1 MDTNR
6 KDTLKA
12 VANTLSAIGVREVY
26 FEKEAVELFAST
38 DRPDELKVD
47 SKTDKKGLL
56 AAEAVRCEDCR
67 ACPLYKVRAN
77 AVYGDGDIDARVM
90 FIGEAP
96 GAEED
101 KQGLPFVGR
110 AGKLLDRL
118 LEEVGFRRGEVYI
131 TNILKCRPPENRDPA
146 PEEVDACFPFLRQ
159 QIKLIAPD
167 VIVTLGLHAT
177 QVLLDTKK
185 PMAKIRGEVF
195 DADGVKLLP
204 TYHPAAALRFPAYKE
219 QIYSDFKKVEDILDE
234 LDR

>member
-1 MDTNR
+1 MEPNK
-6 KDTLKA
+6 KDILGA
-12 VANTLSAIGVREVY
+12 VARSLSAIGVREIY
-26 FEKEAVELFAST
+26 LEKEVADLFGIIG
-38 DRPDELKVD
+38 RPDELKVG
-47 SKTDKKGLL
+47 SETDKKDMLT
-56 AAEAVRCEDCR
+56 AEAVRCEDCR
-67 ACPLYKVRAN
+67 ACPLYKTRAN
-77 AVYGDGDIDARVM
+77 AVYGDGDFNARVV
-90 FIGEAP
+90 FVGEAP

-167 VIVTLGLHAT
+167 VVVTLGLHAT

-195 DADGVKLLP
+195 DADGVKILP

-219 QIYSDFKKVEDILDE
+219 QIYSDFKKIENLLDE
-234 LDR
+234 TDL

>member
-1 MDTNR
+1 MDATK
-6 KDTLKA
+6 KDILKA
-12 VANTLSAIGVREVY
+12 FARSLSAIGVREVY
-26 FEKEAVELFAST
+26 FEKEAAESFVGIDKPE
-38 DRPDELKVD
+38 ELKAD
-47 SKTDKKGLL
+47 LKTGKKGLL

-67 ACPLYKVRAN
+67 ACPLYKTRAN
-77 AVYGDGDIDARVM
+77 AVYGDGDINARVM

-118 LEEVGFRRGEVYI
+118 LEEVAFRRGEVYI
-131 TNILKCRPPENRDPA
+131 TNLLKCRPPENRDPA

-195 DADGVKLLP
+195 DADGVKILP

-219 QIYSDFKKVEDILDE
+219 QIYSDFKRVEDILDGI
-234 LDR
+234 DR

>member
-1 MDTNR
+1 MDANK

-12 VANTLSAIGVREVY
+12 VAETLSAIGVREVY
-26 FEKEAVELFAST
+26 FEKETAELFGDIDKS
-38 DRPDELKVD
+38 DELRED
-47 SKTDKKGLL
+47 LKTDKKDLL

-77 AVYGDGDIDARVM
+77 AVYGDGDIDAKVM

-195 DADGVKLLP
+195 DVDGVKILP

-219 QIYSDFKKVEDILDE
+219 QIYSDFKKVENILDE

>member
-1 MDTNR
+1 MDANK

-12 VANTLSAIGVREVY
+12 VAETLSAIGVREVY
-26 FEKEAVELFAST
+26 FEKETAELFGDIDKS
-38 DRPDELKVD
+38 DELRED
-47 SKTDKKGLL
+47 LKTDKKDLL

-77 AVYGDGDIDARVM
+77 AVYGDGDIDAKVM
-90 FIGEAP
+90 FVGEAP

-195 DADGVKLLP
+195 DVDGVKILP

-219 QIYSDFKKVEDILDE
+219 QIYSDFKKVENILDE